1 MTLWA
6 GEQTS
11 VSPPL
16 TFDLPLSYPVPVEL
30 LNETEVRVLASLIEK
45 ESTTPEYYPLSL
57 NALMLACNQKTNRE
71 PVVSYDEDTVSDA
84 LDSLRA
90 NRLARLSSA
99 QSRVAKYEH
108 SILEVFNLGRREL
121 ALLCTLMLRGPQTVG
136 ELRDRSERMRA
147 FSDLEEV
154 EACLE
159 TLMHWEPRPLATRLP
174 RQPGLKEPRYMHL
187 LSGDAEPPAP
197 RVPERSAPLEEQVEA
212 LRQEV
217 RELREE
223 LATFRRQLE
232 N

>member
-1 MTLWA
+1 VGAIFGTL
-6 GEQTS
+6 
-11 VSPPL
+11 
-16 TFDLPLSYPVPVEL
+16 FPVDL

-57 NALMLACNQKTNRE
+57 NALMLACNQKTNRD
-71 PVVSYDEDTVSDA
+71 PVVSYDEDTVSDG

-90 NRLARLSSA
+90 SRLARLSSA

-174 RQPGLKEPRYMHL
+174 RQPGMKEPRYMHL

-197 RVPERSAPLEEQVEA
+197 RMTERAVPLEEQVEA

-217 RELREE
+217 RELRDEF
-223 LATFRRQLE
+223 AKFRQQFE
-232 N
+232 T